1 MIIVPLDES
10 YDRSFFDCGVSS
22 LNEYIRRYASQ
33 HDRKGFG
40 RTFVALEESSSRV
53 PGYYTISGGS
63 VSFETVPENVPY
75 HPVPV
80 VLIGRLAV
88 DLNAR
93 GKGLGE
99 ILLMDALRRSK
110 RVAEQL
116 GIFAVEVEA
125 IDKQARAFYVKYG
138 FKALLDDR
146 LHLYLPMKVIR
157 KLNL

>member
-1 MIIVPLDES
+1 MIIVPLDER
-10 YDRSFFDCGVSS
+10 YDRASFDCGVPS
-22 LNEYIRRYASQ
+22 LNEYVRRYAGQ

-40 RTFVALEESSSRV
+40 RSFVALEEASSRIL
-53 PGYYTISGGS
+53 GYYTISSGS
-63 VSFETVPENVPY
+63 ISFGEVPENVPY
-75 HPVPV
+75 HPAPI

-110 RVAEQL
+110 AVAEQL
-116 GIFAVEVEA
+116 GIYAVAVDA
-125 IDKQARAFYVKYG
+125 IDEQARLFYLKYG
-138 FKALLDDR
+138 FRALRDDKF
-146 LHLYLPMKVIR
+146 HLYLPMKVIR

>member
-1 MIIVPLDES
+1 MIIVPLDEGH
-10 YDRSFFDCGVSS
+10 DRASFDCGISS
-22 LNEYIRRYASQ
+22 LNEYVKRYAGQ

-40 RTFVALEESSSRV
+40 RTFVALAEDSSRV
-53 PGYYTISGGS
+53 QGYYTISSGS
-63 VSFETVPENVPY
+63 VSFEDVHENVPY

-93 GKGLGE
+93 GKDCGE
-99 ILLMDALRRSK
+99 MLLMDALRRSNS
-110 RVAEQL
+110 VAEQL
-116 GIFAVEVEA
+116 GIYAVVVEA
-125 IDKQARAFYVKYG
+125 IDERARGFYLKYG
-138 FKALLDDR
+138 FKSLLDDK